1 MSETSILIEKYLQGD
16 LTKDERQRLKEWVL
30 TNEENRVFFM
40 KRIGEHDRNS
50 STDFDPEAAFLKFS
64 GAIAPR
70 KSKKRILMHIFRY
83 AAVFAILLA
92 LGLLMKARFLDD
104 NLPNNNNSVAKEQ
117 PVFPEKEGI
126 VLKLDDGSTQEID
139 SESDGLVLDAQGNVI
154 ANKDRDQLTFDSNVE
169 AGNAKV
175 RFNEIY
181 VPNGQRF
188 KVKLSDGTWVWLN
201 SGSKLRFPQHF
212 AGNSKSREVFLE
224 GEAFFDVTK
233 NAQKPFIVTAENINI
248 EVLGTRFNLSA
259 YGSDDVIATT
269 LIEGA
274 VNVYETETPK
284 NRTRLAPSYQAN
296 FNKSTK
302 SLGKQKVDTRLYT
315 AWMQNKLIINDLT
328 FPEIL
333 KKLERT
339 HNVTFINKA
348 HHLNAAVFQGEFH
361 NESVESILNTIA
373 LSTPFS
379 YKIEQNRIT
388 ILK

>member
-1 MSETSILIEKYLQGD
+1 MCETSVLIEKYLQGE
-16 LTKDERQRLKEWVL
+16 LTKAERQKLMEWVL
-30 TNEENRVFFM
+30 AKEENRVFF
-40 KRIGEHDRNS
+40 KNRIREYDRNC
-50 STDFDPEAAFLKFS
+50 STDFDHEAAFLKFS
-64 GAIAPR
+64 GAITTK
-70 KSKKRILMHIFRY
+70 KSKKRIPFHIFRY

-92 LGLLMKARFLDD
+92 SAIFVKSHFLDNPQPTD
-104 NLPNNNNSVAKEQ
+104 NRVTKEQ
-117 PVFPEKEGI
+117 PIFPDKEGI

-139 SESDGLVLDAQGNVI
+139 SESDGLVQDAQGNVI
-154 ANKDRDQLTFDSNVE
+154 ANKDKNQLTFDSKAE
-169 AGNAKV
+169 TEKTRV
-175 RFNEIY
+175 RFNELY

-212 AGNSKSREVFLE
+212 ARGSKSREVFLE

-248 EVLGTRFNLSA
+248 KVLGTRFNLSA
-259 YGSDDVIATT
+259 YGTDDAIATT
-269 LIEGA
+269 LVEGA
-274 VNVYETETPK
+274 VNVYEIKTPK
-284 NRTRLAPSYQAN
+284 NRTRLSPSYQAN

-302 SLGKQKVDTRLYT
+302 SLGKQKVNTSLYT

-348 HHLNAAVFQGEFH
+348 PHLNAAVFQGEFH
-361 NESVESILNTIA
+361 NESVESILKTIA

>member
-1 MSETSILIEKYLQGD
+1 MSETSILIEKYLQGH

-30 TNEENRVFFM
+30 AKEEHRALF
-40 KRIGEHDRNS
+40 KKCIREHDRNS
-50 STDFDPEAAFLKFS
+50 SMDFDPEAAFLKFS
-64 GAIAPR
+64 GAITPR
-70 KSKKRILMHIFRY
+70 KSKKRIPGHILRY

-92 LGLLMKARFLDD
+92 LGFFMKSRFLDD
-104 NLPNNNNSVAKEQ
+104 TLPTINSVAKEQ
-117 PVFPEKEGI
+117 PVLPEKEGI
-126 VLKLDDGSTQEID
+126 VLKLDDGSTQEIN
-139 SESDGLVLDAQGNVI
+139 SESDGLVQDAQGNVI
-154 ANKDRDQLTFDSNVE
+154 ANKDKDQLTFGSNAE
-169 AGNAKV
+169 TENTPV

-188 KVKLSDGTWVWLN
+188 KIKLSEGTWVWMN

-212 AGNSKSREVFLE
+212 ASDSKSREVFLE
-224 GEAFFDVTK
+224 GEAFFNVTK
-233 NAQKPFIVTAENINI
+233 NTQKPFIVTAENINI

-259 YGSDDVIATT
+259 YGSDDAITTT
-269 LIEGA
+269 LVEGA
-274 VNVYETETPK
+274 VNVYETEIPK
-284 NRTRLAPSYQAN
+284 NRMRLAPSYQAD

-302 SLGKQKVDTRLYT
+302 NLGKQKVDTRLYT
-315 AWMQNKLIINDLT
+315 AWMQDKLIINDLT

-348 HHLNAAVFQGEFH
+348 RHLNAAVFQGEFH
-361 NESVESILNTIA
+361 NESVVSILNTIA

-379 YKIEQNRIT
+379 YEIEQNRIT